1 MGNVFMPSG
10 PGVYGAVPQVAFGGD
25 VCPLTGL
32 PVADASRL
40 ERRPI
45 AVKISNSPAI
55 VRPQAGIASADV
67 LFEHYAEGKVTRF
80 TAIFFSQDVPKVG
93 SIRSARLIDLEIPA
107 MFKSVFAFSGA
118 SAGVL
123 GRLRASDF
131 ADRIISP
138 DFGHHS
144 PFRRIPAPGKRYE
157 HTLFSDT
164 PTLEGVMA
172 SRGLRARQDLSGWAF
187 SEGAPP
193 GGASGSRIK
202 VSYRGDVVKAEYA
215 YDAGTGG
222 YRRSTDGHPHGD
234 ELTGQQVVVRNVV
247 VLYAKH
253 VETDIVEDT
262 WGGGHYSIEIQLW
275 GSGVAQVFRDGQ
287 MYDVR
292 WERPGRSDLVRL
304 VDGEGKPFP
313 LKPGNTWIQLVP
325 LDFVIEAG

>member
-1 MGNVFMPSG
+1 LGGN
-10 PGVYGAVPQVAFGGD
+10 

-45 AVKISNSPAI
+45 AVKISNAPAI

-67 LFEHYAEGKVTRF
+67 LSEHYAEGNLTRF
-80 TAIFFSQDVPKVG
+80 TAVFFSQDVSKVG

-107 MFKSVFAFSGA
+107 MFKSMFVFSGA

-123 GRLRASDF
+123 GRLRESDF

-144 PFRRIPAPGKRYE
+144 PFSRIPAPGKAYE

-164 PTLEGVMA
+164 PTLESVMA
-172 SRGLRARQDLSGWAF
+172 SRGLRARQDLSGWVF
-187 SEGAPP
+187 SEQSPSGGAP
-193 GGASGSRIK
+193 GNWLEI
-202 VSYRGDVVKAEYA
+202 SYAGDLVTAEYA
-215 YDAGTGG
+215 YDAGVGG
-222 YRRSTDGHPHGD
+222 YRRSTTGEPHGD
-234 ELTGQQVVVRNVV
+234 ELTGQQVVVSNVV

-253 VETDIVEDT
+253 VESDILEDT
-262 WGGGHYSIEIQLW
+262 WGGGHYSIEIQVW
-275 GSGVAQVFRDGQ
+275 GSGIARLFRDGQ

-292 WERPGRSDLVRL
+292 WERPQRSDLVRF
-304 VDGEGKPFP
+304 VDGEGRPFP
-313 LKPGNTWIQLVP
+313 LKPGNTWVQLVP
-325 LDFVIEAG
+325 LGFVIEVG